1 MPLCRH
7 DLPVPMPPERR
18 LWRQSISAESGPS
31 IIPRS
36 RRRSKCGRSRRTSK
50 TLRQDVLEEDA
61 THELVAV
68 EASRAVVR
76 QHADLQCLWRIVEP
90 NDAGLC
96 DGDAE

>member
-1 MPLCRH
+1 
-7 DLPVPMPPERR
+7 
-18 LWRQSISAESGPS
+18 
-31 IIPRS
+31 
-36 RRRSKCGRSRRTSK
+36 
-50 TLRQDVLEEDA
+50 VLEEDA

-96 DGDAE
+96 DGDAEDLAGEILRHGLVA